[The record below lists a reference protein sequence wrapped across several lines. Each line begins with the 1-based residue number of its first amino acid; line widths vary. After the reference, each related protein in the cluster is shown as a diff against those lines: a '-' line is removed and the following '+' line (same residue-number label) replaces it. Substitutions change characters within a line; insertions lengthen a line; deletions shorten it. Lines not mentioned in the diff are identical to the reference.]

1 MVFGASKIKERT
13 FPFIHPRIGPE
24 GFFFCQKKAR
34 KLCDFVER
42 ILKTLEFKSGT
53 ESLKIFSSG
62 PMCLFIQ
69 SFTYLKY
76 V

>member
-1 MVFGASKIKERT
+1 MAFGASKIKERT
-13 FPFIHPRIGPE
+13 FPFIHPHKGPE
-24 GFFFCQKKAR
+24 GFFLSKKAR

-53 ESLKIFSSG
+53 ESLKKISSG